1 MKPKIIFSELLKA
14 ILFQIKK
21 ENAFKNFFIT
31 HNTFGIFSTASHQNT
46 HCNSGKEKISYPTL
60 QSVQKAAE
68 KMEKKNNCHYSVYKC
83 AFCTGYHIGRSREN
97 RKE

>member
-31 HNTFGIFSTASHQNT
+31 HNAFGIFSIASHQNT
-46 HCNSGKEKISYPTL
+46 HCNSGKEK
-60 QSVQKAAE
+60 
-68 KMEKKNNCHYSVYKC
+68 
-83 AFCTGYHIGRSREN
+83 
-97 RKE
+97 